1 MAIIWTETA
10 FEDLDR
16 LYAFL
21 APVNPRAAAK
31 AIESLVA
38 APEALLPT
46 RSIGQALPQ
55 YLPQDVRRFLVG
67 DYEIRYELLDQDI
80 LILTIWHQ
88 RERR

>member
-38 APEALLPT
+38 AP
-46 RSIGQALPQ
+46 
-55 YLPQDVRRFLVG
+55 
-67 DYEIRYELLDQDI
+67 
-80 LILTIWHQ
+80 
-88 RERR
+88 